1 MQQQYSNNTQ
11 QSSKTFTAPL
21 MGRIIHLINE
31 RALLKH
37 SVFVPGA
44 FTATHTSFEERLL
57 NAWLVRSSL
66 AVSLNYNERAL

>member
-1 MQQQYSNNTQ
+1 
-11 QSSKTFTAPL
+11 